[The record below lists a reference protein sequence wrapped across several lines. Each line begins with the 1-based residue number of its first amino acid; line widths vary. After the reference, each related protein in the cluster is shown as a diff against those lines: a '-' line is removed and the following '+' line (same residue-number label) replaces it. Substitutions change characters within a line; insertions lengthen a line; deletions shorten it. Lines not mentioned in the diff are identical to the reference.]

1 MLGESI
7 VSMVLQLFGGP
18 QEWLLIIVI
27 IALLIWGPSQ
37 IPKLARAFGQARRE
51 FEKAQRG
58 EDEEEEEDELYK
70 VARELGID
78 TKNKS
83 REEIK
88 KEIQE
93 KLKLK

>member
-1 MLGESI
+1 MFGELIKSLT
-7 VSMVLQLFGGP
+7 LQLLPGP
-18 QEWLLIIVI
+18 TELLFIVVI

-37 IPKLARAFGQARRE
+37 IPKLARALGQARRE
-51 FEKAQRG
+51 FEKAQKG
-58 EDEEEEEDELYK
+58 EDEEEEDELYK
-70 VARELGID
+70 IARELGID

-93 KLKLK
+93 KLKMK